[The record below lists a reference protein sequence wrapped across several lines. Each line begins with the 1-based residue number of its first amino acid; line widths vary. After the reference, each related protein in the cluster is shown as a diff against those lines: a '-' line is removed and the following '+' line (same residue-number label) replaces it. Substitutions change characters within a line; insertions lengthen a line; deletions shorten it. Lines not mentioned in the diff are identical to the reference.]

1 MALFWLF
8 DNNQHVIALMVGQDI
23 TQPKENMP
31 ATNTEKLRVVSY
43 YPKFSPSFWS
53 FEYTV
58 QNILKIGATMPPL
71 GLATVLA
78 MLPIELFEL
87 TPIIDLRFRPLRD
100 ADMIGA
106 DIVFV
111 SAMIAQRD
119 SLREVIALAK
129 KHGKIVVVGGPFA
142 TSSSSEVL
150 AMGADH
156 IVGGEAEMTLAP
168 FLEDLARG
176 NARRV
181 YQEKD
186 VIAQTS
192 LALTTNNKPRMDQVN
207 VIPRWDLVEVG
218 MYSSL
223 ALQYSRGCP
232 FDCEFCDITQM
243 FGRSSRTKTSE
254 QVIRELEAILAN
266 GFHGSVFI
274 VDDNFIGNKN
284 EVRKL
289 LKALKDWQEKHRFPF
304 SFFTEASLNLANPD
318 MSDVLNLMP
327 EAGFE
332 EIFVG
337 IESTDPD
344 ALRIADKVQNRGNL
358 HEKVRIIQE
367 AGLEVTAGFIIGL
380 DGDKTESGRALA
392 EFIRATGIVMPMP
405 GLLTVLP
412 GTNLEKR
419 LKAEGRML
427 GASGGNNTHHT
438 TFNFKTLL
446 PEEELVQ
453 EYVWL
458 LETLFNARNYFERCL
473 VLRERRGKVTHGQ
486 NRVNLQG
493 FLAMLRVFRYYFARL
508 KLEPIKF
515 MLKTLASKPNE
526 FPRAVTQAAKFIHFE
541 RLTRDTLRSY
551 RT

>member
-1 MALFWLF
+1 
-8 DNNQHVIALMVGQDI
+8 MVGQDI

-31 ATNTEKLRVVSY
+31 TTQSKKLKVVSF
-43 YPKFSPSFWS
+43 YPTFSPSFWS

-58 QNILKIGATMPPL
+58 QKILKIGATMPPL

-78 MLPIELFEL
+78 MLPTELFEL

-100 ADMIGA
+100 EDVIGA

-119 SLREVIALAK
+119 SLRDVIALAK
-129 KHGKIVVVGGPFA
+129 KHKKLVVVGGPFA
-142 TSSSSEVL
+142 TSSSDEVL

-156 IVGGEAEMTLAP
+156 IVGGEAEMTLVP
-168 FLEDLARG
+168 FLEDFVRG
-176 NARRV
+176 NARQV

-186 VIAQTS
+186 LIGTASQT
-192 LALTTNNKPRMDQVN
+192 LTTNNKPRMDQVT
-207 VIPRWDLVEVG
+207 VIPRWDLVEVR

-243 FGRSSRTKTSE
+243 FGRSSRTKTPE
-254 QVIRELEAILAN
+254 QVIRELEAILAT
-266 GFHGSVFI
+266 GFRGSIFI
-274 VDDNFIGNKN
+274 VDDNFIGNKIS
-284 EVRKL
+284 VRRL
-289 LKALKDWQEKHRFPF
+289 LEALKAWQEKNNFPF
-304 SFFTEASLNLANPD
+304 SFFTEVSLNLANPD
-318 MSDVLNLMP
+318 MSEVLKLMS

-344 ALRIADKVQNRGNL
+344 ALRITRKVQNAGNL
-358 HEKVRIIQE
+358 LEKVLIIQK

-380 DGDKTESGRALA
+380 DGDKLGSGRTLA
-392 EFIRATGIVMPMP
+392 DFIQASGIVMPMP

-412 GTNLEKR
+412 GTRLEKR
-419 LKAEGRML
+419 LTDEGRML
-427 GASGGNNTHHT
+427 GISGGNNTHHT
-438 TFNFKTLL
+438 TFNFRTLL
-446 PEEELVQ
+446 PEEDLVR

-458 LETLFNARNYFERCL
+458 LENLFSARNYFSRCL
-473 VLRERRGKVTHGQ
+473 VLQERRGKVTHGQ

-508 KLEPIKF
+508 KLEPVKF
-515 MLKTLASKPNE
+515 MLKTLTSKPSE

-541 RLTRDTLRSY
+541 RLTRATLQNY

>member
-1 MALFWLF
+1 
-8 DNNQHVIALMVGQDI
+8 MVGQDI

-31 ATNTEKLRVVSY
+31 TTQSKKLRVVSF
-43 YPKFSPSFWS
+43 YPEFSPSFWS

-58 QNILKIGATMPPL
+58 QKILKIGATMPPL

-78 MLPIELFEL
+78 MLPVELFEL

-100 ADMIGA
+100 EDIISA

-119 SLREVIALAK
+119 SLREVIECAK
-129 KHGKIVVVGGPFA
+129 KHRKTVVVGGPYA
-142 TSSSSEVL
+142 TSSPQAVL
-150 AMGADH
+150 EMGADH

-186 VIAQTS
+186 VVSPAI
-192 LALTTNNKPRMDQVN
+192 ALTPNHKPQMDQVT

-232 FDCEFCDITQM
+232 FDCEFCDITVM
-243 FGRSSRTKTSE
+243 FGRSSRTKTPK
-254 QVIRELEAILAN
+254 QVIKELEAILAT
-266 GFHGSVFI
+266 GFRGSIFI

-289 LKALKDWQEKHRFPF
+289 LRELKAWQEKHGFPF

-318 MSDVLNLMP
+318 MSEVLKLMV

-344 ALRIADKVQNRGNL
+344 ALRIADKVQNKGNQS
-358 HEKVRIIQE
+358 EKVRIIQE
-367 AGLEVTAGFIIGL
+367 TGLEITAGFIIGL
-380 DGDKTESGRALA
+380 DGDKLGSGRTLA
-392 EFIRATGIVMPMP
+392 NFIQASGIVMPMP

-412 GTNLEKR
+412 GTKLEKR
-419 LKAEGRML
+419 LKAEERML
-427 GASGGNNTHHT
+427 GVSGGNNTHHM

-446 PEEELVQ
+446 PEKELVE

-458 LETLFNARNYFERCL
+458 LETLFSARNYFERCL

-493 FLAMLRVFRYYFARL
+493 FLAMLRVFRYYCVRL
-508 KLEPIKF
+508 KLEPVKF
-515 MLKTLASKPNE
+515 MLKTLVSKPSE
-526 FPRAVTQAAKFIHFE
+526 FPRAVTQAAKFIHFD
-541 RLTRDTLRSY
+541 RLTRATLRSY